1 MQTQRLEGKPVAEAV
16 EAEVREA
23 IRSSGSSRRPP
34 MLASLHRGADS
45 PFRSYL
51 GRQRKAAE
59 ALGIRF
65 REEAL
70 APEDG
75 AEELVRRVRR
85 LSDDPEVDAV
95 LLEHPLPQ
103 PFDFLR
109 AISALSPVKDVD
121 GASPLS
127 LGLLAAQRP
136 LHAPAVA
143 RAAIAI
149 ARHYGLPLAGH
160 RVAVVGR
167 SETVGIPL
175 GMLLLAR
182 GVDATVTIAHSR
194 TDRLADALNGASVIF
209 SCAGRP
215 GLLSRAN
222 VPLGAAVIDVGL
234 SRVPDLSVPSGGRA
248 AGDADAKDLE
258 GWAGA
263 LTPVPG
269 GVGPVTVAELMG
281 NTVRAWQRTE
291 LGEVRP

>member
-16 EAEVREA
+16 DAEVRAA
-23 IRSSGSSRRPP
+23 IRSVPASTRPP
-34 MLASLHRGADS
+34 TLASVHRGVDS
-45 PFRSYL
+45 PFRFYL
-51 GRQRKAAE
+51 KRQRKAAE

-70 APEDG
+70 APSDG
-75 AEELVRRVRR
+75 PEELVRRVRA
-85 LSDDPEVDAV
+85 LSDDPKVDAV
-95 LLEHPLPQ
+95 LLEHPLPA
-103 PFDFLR
+103 PFDFIR
-109 AISALSPVKDVD
+109 AVSGLSPVKDVD
-121 GASPLS
+121 GVSPLS

-149 ARHYGLPLAGH
+149 ARHYGLPLARH

-167 SETVGIPL
+167 SETVGVPL
-175 GMLLLAR
+175 SMLLLAR
-182 GVDATVTIAHSR
+182 GVDATVTIAHSQ
-194 TDRLADALNGASVIF
+194 TGVLAEALKGTSVIF

-215 GLLSRAN
+215 GLLTRAN
-222 VPLGAAVIDVGL
+222 VPIGAAIIDVGL
-234 SRVPDLSVPSGGRA
+234 SRVEDALAPGGGRTV
-248 AGDADAKDLE
+248 GDANAADLE

-281 NTVRAWQRTE
+281 NTVRAWQLAE
-291 LGEVRP
+291 LGEVRS